1 MVFINKNLNKE
12 QGKNMKLEQLSVIFI
27 IIILPIAIV
36 LDTYVNN
43 LIDVS
48 NKQKNYNT
56 ILYNSTYDA
65 VRAYQMNTL
74 NNSFASVNTSRDRD
88 INATVNSFFN
98 SLASGFSSSG
108 YTKNDLKDYIP
119 AMLFTLYDGYYVYGP
134 YENNATIEDNKPKFY
149 YDNNNK
155 REIEYGVKPYN
166 YYSCE
171 YSKDSTY
178 DLVVNYTLDN
188 YISISGWY
196 GNDKTPILAAGYYI
210 NPSKIV
216 IDEDSK
222 NVTINNNGQ
231 TITLQPE
238 KLSEYI
244 STYDNYKS
252 GDGVRKNTESTEL
265 SEARKYRYINYNEE
279 KYYFDSY
286 NDETSKTKRESNT
299 SYDGIPIFKLDGNL
313 RTYINEDMLNILKKF
328 TGVTEET
335 PFSEDNFKD
344 VNYYYY
350 YKNAKEFSVKAEKA
364 LSSIQ
369 ITRDANGKYN
379 NVKTEYFNKNYKII
393 TKDGDEIKYDD
404 KGNSSHI
411 KSDYSDV
418 DGYVFNLSNGKNDP
432 EMEDSAF
439 NRHRM
444 DVIISSVESALDDS
458 ITNFNKYQSSSYSYR
473 MPTITETDWYK
484 VANNLS
490 IISFMQ
496 GIGVGNFKYYNNYAI
511 VTNTK
516 NKEFV
521 SKNSIYVQDK
531 TNLGEDSYLK
541 DTSNKKIFYHNPRC
555 NEYNEEKKDS
565 TDGVIGYRTIDYEI
579 QSISHTYKKD
589 NVETNQTANYYMQPG
604 TGAYECI
611 VSYTKDTISFDD
623 LMSLKTGTEDKENYK
638 NTYSLAV
645 DKAFI
650 QALAREKNAET
661 KVYEIYNL

>member
-1 MVFINKNLNKE
+1 
-12 QGKNMKLEQLSVIFI
+12 MKLQQLSVIFV

-88 INATVNSFFN
+88 ISATVNSFFN

-134 YENNATIEDNKPKFY
+134 YENNATISNNKPEFY
-149 YDNNNK
+149 GEGDNNTK
-155 REIEYGVKPYN
+155 RNIEYGLKPYN

-171 YSKDSTY
+171 YSDGSTY

-188 YISISGWY
+188 YISVSGWY
-196 GNDKTPILAAGYYI
+196 GAAKTPILAAGYYI
-210 NPSKIV
+210 NPGKI
-216 IDEDSK
+216 E
-222 NVTINNNGQ
+222 INDATKEVKIKSNNGQ
-231 TITLQPE
+231 SILLQPE
-238 KLSEYI
+238 ELSEYI
-244 STYDNYKS
+244 STYDNYYDS
-252 GDGVRKNTESTEL
+252 SDGKNRILESTEL

-286 NDETSKTKRESNT
+286 NDDASKTKRESNT
-299 SYDGIPIFKLDGNL
+299 SYDRIPIFKLDGNL
-313 RTYINEDMLNILKKF
+313 RTYINANMLNILQSF
-328 TGVTEET
+328 TGQSLL
-335 PFSEDNFKD
+335 SENSFKD

-350 YKNAKEFSVKAEKA
+350 YKNAKNFSTKANEA
-364 LSSIQ
+364 LKNIKLIKNES
-369 ITRDANGKYN
+369 NGTYSN
-379 NVKTEYFNKNYKII
+379 IKTQFFNKNYKII
-393 TKDGDEIKYDD
+393 TKDGDEIKSD

-418 DGYVFNLSNGKNDP
+418 NGEVFNLNPSNGKSNDP

-444 DVIISSVESALDDS
+444 DVIISSIESALSDS
-458 ITNFNKYQSSSYSYR
+458 ITNFNKFQSSSYSYR
-473 MPTITETDWYK
+473 MPTITESDWYK

-490 IISFMQ
+490 VVSFMQ
-496 GIGVGNFKYYNNYAI
+496 GIGVGNYKYYNNYAI

-521 SKNSIYVQDK
+521 SKDSIYVQDK
-531 TNLGEDSYLK
+531 TNFSDDQYLNN
-541 DTSNKKIFYHNPRC
+541 TLNKKIYYHNPKC
-555 NEYNEEKKDS
+555 NEYNGEKKDS
-565 TDGVIGYRTIDYEI
+565 MDGVIGYRVIDYEI
-579 QSISHTYKKD
+579 QSVTHNYKRD
-589 NVETNQTANYYMQPG
+589 SRDVSQTVNYYMQPG
-604 TGAYECI
+604 TGAYECV
-611 VSYTKDTISFDD
+611 VSFTRDTISFDN
-623 LMSLKTGTEDKENYK
+623 LMSLKTGTENKENYQ

-645 DKAFI
+645 DKAFV

-661 KVYEIYNL
+661 KVYEIYNLR

>member
-1 MVFINKNLNKE
+1 
-12 QGKNMKLEQLSVIFI
+12 MKLQQLSVIFI

-134 YENNATIEDNKPKFY
+134 YENNATISNNKPEFY
-149 YDNNNK
+149 GEGDNNTK
-155 REIEYGVKPYN
+155 RNIEYGVKPYN

-171 YSKDSTY
+171 YSDGSNY
-178 DLVVNYTLDN
+178 DLIVNYTLDN
-188 YISISGWY
+188 YISVSGWY

-210 NPSKIV
+210 NPSKIEINDATKEV
-216 IDEDSK
+216 KIK
-222 NVTINNNGQ
+222 NNNGQ
-231 TITLQPE
+231 TILLQPE
-238 KLSEYI
+238 ELSEYI
-244 STYDNYKS
+244 STYDKYRTGN
-252 GDGVRKNTESTEL
+252 GVRNSTEDTEL
-265 SEARKYRYINYNEE
+265 SEAKKYKYINYNEE
-279 KYYFDSY
+279 KYYFD
-286 NDETSKTKRESNT
+286 NNPDTNNT
-299 SYDGIPIFKLDGNL
+299 SYNNIPIFKLDGNL
-313 RTYINEDMLNILKKF
+313 RTYINEDMLNILKNF
-328 TGVTEET
+328 TGET
-335 PFSEDNFKD
+335 LSSEDSFKD

-350 YKNAKEFSVKAEKA
+350 YKNAKEFSEKAEKA
-364 LSSIQ
+364 LSLIK
-369 ITRDANGKYN
+369 ITKDASGKYN

-393 TKDGDEIKYDD
+393 TKDGDEIKYDNKND
-404 KGNSSHI
+404 EGNSSHI
-411 KSDYSDV
+411 KYDYSDV
-418 DGYVFNLSNGKNDP
+418 DGEVFNLHPSKGTNDP

-531 TNLGEDSYLK
+531 TNLGDDPYLK

-579 QSISHTYKKD
+579 QSIAHTYKKD

>member
-1 MVFINKNLNKE
+1 
-12 QGKNMKLEQLSVIFI
+12 MKLQQLSVIFI

-119 AMLFTLYDGYYVYGP
+119 AILFTLYDGYYVYGP
-134 YENNATIEDNKPKFY
+134 YENNATIENNKPKFY
-149 YDNNNK
+149 DDNNTK
-155 REIEYGVKPYN
+155 RNIEYGIKPYN

-171 YSKDSTY
+171 YSDGSNY
-178 DLVVNYTLDN
+178 DLIVNYTLDN

-196 GNDKTPILAAGYYI
+196 GNNKTPILAAGYYI
-210 NPSKIV
+210 NPGKIEINDTTKEV
-216 IDEDSK
+216 KIK
-222 NVTINNNGQ
+222 NNNEQ
-231 TITLQPE
+231 TISLLPE
-238 KLSEYI
+238 ELSEYI
-244 STYDNYKS
+244 STYDNYWIKN
-252 GDGVRKNTESTEL
+252 GVRNSTEHTEL
-265 SEARKYRYINYNEE
+265 TEAKKYRYINYNEE

-286 NDETSKTKRESNT
+286 NDDVSRARRESNI
-299 SYDGIPIFKLDGNL
+299 SYNNIPIFKLDGNL
-313 RTYINEDMLNILKKF
+313 RTYINADMLNILKNF
-328 TGVTEET
+328 TGET
-335 PFSEDNFKD
+335 LSSEDSFKD

-350 YKNAKEFSVKAEKA
+350 YKNAEEFSEKAEKA
-364 LSSIQ
+364 LSLIK
-369 ITRDANGKYN
+369 ITKDEYGKYN

-393 TKDGDEIKYDD
+393 TKDGDEIKYDNKSD
-404 KGNSSHI
+404 EGNSSHI

-432 EMEDSAF
+432 EMEESAF

-531 TNLGEDSYLK
+531 TNLGDDPYLK

-555 NEYNEEKKDS
+555 NEYNEEKKDI

-579 QSISHTYKKD
+579 QPISHTYKKD
-589 NVETNQTANYYMQPG
+589 NVETDQTVNYYMQPG

>member
-119 AMLFTLYDGYYVYGP
+119 AILFTLYDGYYVYGP

-149 YDNNNK
+149 DDDNTK
-155 REIEYGVKPYN
+155 RNIEYGVKPYN

-210 NPSKIV
+210 NPNKIV

-350 YKNAKEFSVKAEKA
+350 YKKAQEFSVEAEKA
-364 LSSIQ
+364 LSLIQ
-369 ITRDANGKYN
+369 ITRNANGKYN

-404 KGNSSHI
+404 KSDKGNSSHI
-411 KSDYSDV
+411 KYDYSDV
-418 DGYVFNLSNGKNDP
+418 DGYVFNLNKEKNDP

-444 DVIISSVESALDDS
+444 DVIISSVESALDDF

-531 TNLGEDSYLK
+531 TDLGDDPNLNA
-541 DTSNKKIFYHNPRC
+541 TSNYHNPRC

-565 TDGVIGYRTIDYEI
+565 EDGVIGYRTIDYEI
-579 QSISHTYKKD
+579 QSISHTYKEN

-623 LMSLKTGTEDKENYK
+623 LMSLKKGTEDKGNYK

>member
-1 MVFINKNLNKE
+1 
-12 QGKNMKLEQLSVIFI
+12 MKLQQLSVIFI

-74 NNSFASVNTSRDRD
+74 NNSFASVNTSRNRD

-108 YTKNDLKDYIP
+108 YTKNELKDYIP
-119 AMLFTLYDGYYVYGP
+119 AILFTLYDGYYVYGP

-149 YDNNNK
+149 DDNNTK
-155 REIEYGVKPYN
+155 RNIEYGVKPYN

-171 YSKDSTY
+171 YSDGSNY
-178 DLVVNYTLDN
+178 DLIVNYTLDN

-196 GNDKTPILAAGYYI
+196 GNNKTPILAAGYYI
-210 NPSKIV
+210 NPSKIEINEATKEV
-216 IDEDSK
+216 KIK
-222 NVTINNNGQ
+222 NNNGQ
-231 TITLQPE
+231 TISLLPE
-238 KLSEYI
+238 ELSEYI
-244 STYDNYKS
+244 STYDKYRTKS
-252 GDGVRKNTESTEL
+252 GVINTTEDTDL
-265 SEARKYRYINYNEE
+265 TEAKKYRYINYNEE

-286 NDETSKTKRESNT
+286 NDDVSRARRESNI
-299 SYDGIPIFKLDGNL
+299 SYNNIPIFKLDGNL
-313 RTYINEDMLNILKKF
+313 RTYINEDMLNILKNF
-328 TGVTEET
+328 TGET
-335 PFSEDNFKD
+335 LSSEDSFKD

-350 YKNAKEFSVKAEKA
+350 YKNAKEFSEKAEKA
-364 LSSIQ
+364 LSLIK
-369 ITRDANGKYN
+369 ITRDASGRYN
-379 NVKTEYFNKNYKII
+379 NVKTEYFNKSYKII
-393 TKDGDEIKYDD
+393 TKDGDEIKYDNKND
-404 KGNSSHI
+404 EENSSHI

-432 EMEDSAF
+432 EMEESAF

-531 TNLGEDSYLK
+531 TNLGDDLYLK

-579 QSISHTYKKD
+579 QSILHTYKKD

-623 LMSLKTGTEDKENYK
+623 LMSLKTGTDDKENYK

>member
-1 MVFINKNLNKE
+1 
-12 QGKNMKLEQLSVIFI
+12 MKLQQLSVIFI

-134 YENNATIEDNKPKFY
+134 YENNATISNNKPEFY
-149 YDNNNK
+149 GEGDNNTK
-155 REIEYGVKPYN
+155 RNIEYGLKPYN

-171 YSKDSTY
+171 YSDDSNY
-178 DLVVNYTLDN
+178 DLIVNYTLDN

-196 GNDKTPILAAGYYI
+196 GNNKTPILAAGYYI
-210 NPSKIV
+210 NPSKIEINDATKEV
-216 IDEDSK
+216 KIK
-222 NVTINNNGQ
+222 NNNGQ
-231 TITLQPE
+231 TISLLPE
-238 KLSEYI
+238 ELSEYI
-244 STYDNYKS
+244 STYDKYRTKS
-252 GDGVRKNTESTEL
+252 GVINTTEDTEL
-265 SEARKYRYINYNEE
+265 TEAKKYRYINYNEE

-286 NDETSKTKRESNT
+286 NDDVSRARRESNI
-299 SYDGIPIFKLDGNL
+299 SYNNIPIFKLDGNL
-313 RTYINEDMLNILKKF
+313 RTYINEDMLNILKNF
-328 TGVTEET
+328 TGET
-335 PFSEDNFKD
+335 LSSEDSFKD

-350 YKNAKEFSVKAEKA
+350 YKNAKEFSEKAEKA
-364 LSSIQ
+364 LSLIK
-369 ITRDANGKYN
+369 ITQDASGKYN
-379 NVKTEYFNKNYKII
+379 NVKTEYFNKSYKII
-393 TKDGDEIKYDD
+393 TKDGDEIKYYNKSDE
-404 KGNSSHI
+404 GNSSHI
-411 KSDYSDV
+411 KYDYSDV
-418 DGYVFNLSNGKNDP
+418 NGYVFNLSNGKNDP
-432 EMEDSAF
+432 EMEESAF

>member
-1 MVFINKNLNKE
+1 
-12 QGKNMKLEQLSVIFI
+12 MKLQQLSVIFI

-74 NNSFASVNTSRDRD
+74 NNSFASVNTSRNRD

-108 YTKNDLKDYIP
+108 YTKNELKDYIP
-119 AMLFTLYDGYYVYGP
+119 AILFTLYDGYYVYGP

-149 YDNNNK
+149 DDNNTK
-155 REIEYGVKPYN
+155 RNIEYGVKPYN

-171 YSKDSTY
+171 YSDGSNY
-178 DLVVNYTLDN
+178 DLIVNYTLDN

-196 GNDKTPILAAGYYI
+196 GNNKTPILAAGYYI
-210 NPSKIV
+210 NPSKIEINDATKEV
-216 IDEDSK
+216 KIK
-222 NVTINNNGQ
+222 NNNGQ
-231 TITLQPE
+231 TISLLPE
-238 KLSEYI
+238 ELSEYI
-244 STYDNYKS
+244 STYDKYRTKS
-252 GDGVRKNTESTEL
+252 GVINTTEDTDL
-265 SEARKYRYINYNEE
+265 TEAKKYRYINYNEE

-286 NDETSKTKRESNT
+286 NDDVSRARRESNI
-299 SYDGIPIFKLDGNL
+299 SYNNIPIFKLDGNL
-313 RTYINEDMLNILKKF
+313 RTYINEDMLNILKNF
-328 TGVTEET
+328 TGET
-335 PFSEDNFKD
+335 LSSEDSFKD

-350 YKNAKEFSVKAEKA
+350 YKNAKEFSEKAEKA
-364 LSSIQ
+364 LSLIK
-369 ITRDANGKYN
+369 ITRDASGRYN
-379 NVKTEYFNKNYKII
+379 NVKTEYFNKSYKII
-393 TKDGDEIKYDD
+393 TKDGDEIKYDNKND
-404 KGNSSHI
+404 EENSSHI

-432 EMEDSAF
+432 EMEESAF

-531 TNLGEDSYLK
+531 TNLGDDLYLK

-579 QSISHTYKKD
+579 QSILHTYKKD

-623 LMSLKTGTEDKENYK
+623 LMSLKTGTEDKENYN

>member
-1 MVFINKNLNKE
+1 
-12 QGKNMKLEQLSVIFI
+12 MKLQQLSVIFI

-119 AMLFTLYDGYYVYGP
+119 AILFTLYDGYYVYGP
-134 YENNATIEDNKPKFY
+134 YENNATIEGNKLKFY
-149 YDNNNK
+149 DDNNTK
-155 REIEYGVKPYN
+155 RNIEYGVKPYN

-171 YSKDSTY
+171 YSDGSNY
-178 DLVVNYTLDN
+178 DLIVNYTLDN

-196 GNDKTPILAAGYYI
+196 GNNKTPILAAGYYI
-210 NPSKIV
+210 NPSKIEINDATKEV
-216 IDEDSK
+216 KIK
-222 NVTINNNGQ
+222 NNNEQ
-231 TITLQPE
+231 TVSLLPE
-238 KLSEYI
+238 ELSEYI
-244 STYDNYKS
+244 STYDNYWIKN
-252 GDGVRKNTESTEL
+252 GVRNSTEHTEL
-265 SEARKYRYINYNEE
+265 TEAKKYRYINYNEE

-286 NDETSKTKRESNT
+286 NDDVSRARRESNI
-299 SYDGIPIFKLDGNL
+299 SYNNIPIFKLDGNL
-313 RTYINEDMLNILKKF
+313 RTYINADMLNILKNF
-328 TGVTEET
+328 TGET
-335 PFSEDNFKD
+335 LSSEDSFKD

-350 YKNAKEFSVKAEKA
+350 YKNAEEFSEKAEKA
-364 LSSIQ
+364 LSLIK
-369 ITRDANGKYN
+369 ITKDEYGKYN

-393 TKDGDEIKYDD
+393 TKDGDEIKYDNKSD
-404 KGNSSHI
+404 EGNSSHI

-432 EMEDSAF
+432 EMEESAF

>member
-1 MVFINKNLNKE
+1 
-12 QGKNMKLEQLSVIFI
+12 MKLQQLSVIFI

-119 AMLFTLYDGYYVYGP
+119 AILFTLYDGYYVYGP

-149 YDNNNK
+149 DDNNTK
-155 REIEYGVKPYN
+155 RNIEYGVKPYN

-171 YSKDSTY
+171 YSDGSNY
-178 DLVVNYTLDN
+178 DLIVNYTLDN

-196 GNDKTPILAAGYYI
+196 GNNKTPILAAGYYI
-210 NPSKIV
+210 NPGKIEINDATKEV
-216 IDEDSK
+216 KIK
-222 NVTINNNGQ
+222 NNNGQ
-231 TITLQPE
+231 TISLLPE
-238 KLSEYI
+238 ELSEYI
-244 STYDNYKS
+244 STYDNYWIKN
-252 GDGVRKNTESTEL
+252 GVRNSTEHTEL
-265 SEARKYRYINYNEE
+265 GEAKKYRYINYNEE

-286 NDETSKTKRESNT
+286 IDDVSRARRESNI
-299 SYDGIPIFKLDGNL
+299 SYNNIPIFKLDGNL
-313 RTYINEDMLNILKKF
+313 RTYINEDMLNILKNF
-328 TGVTEET
+328 TGET
-335 PFSEDNFKD
+335 LSSEDSFKD

-350 YKNAKEFSVKAEKA
+350 YKNAKEFSEKAEKA
-364 LSSIQ
+364 LSLIK
-369 ITRDANGKYN
+369 ITRDTSGRYN
-379 NVKTEYFNKNYKII
+379 NVKTEYFNKSYKII
-393 TKDGDEIKYDD
+393 TKDGDEIKYYNKSDE
-404 KGNSSHI
+404 GNSSHI

-418 DGYVFNLSNGKNDP
+418 NGYVFNLSNGKNDP
-432 EMEDSAF
+432 EMEESAF

>member
-1 MVFINKNLNKE
+1 
-12 QGKNMKLEQLSVIFI
+12 MKLQQLSVIFI

-74 NNSFASVNTSRDRD
+74 NNSFASVNTSRNRD

-108 YTKNDLKDYIP
+108 YTKNELKDYIP
-119 AMLFTLYDGYYVYGP
+119 AILFTLYDGYYVYGP

-149 YDNNNK
+149 DDNNTK
-155 REIEYGVKPYN
+155 RNIEYGVKPYN

-171 YSKDSTY
+171 YSDGGNY
-178 DLVVNYTLDN
+178 DLIVNYTLDN

-196 GNDKTPILAAGYYI
+196 GNNKTPILAAGYYI
-210 NPSKIV
+210 NPSKIEINDATKEV
-216 IDEDSK
+216 KIK
-222 NVTINNNGQ
+222 NNNGQ
-231 TITLQPE
+231 TISLLPE
-238 KLSEYI
+238 ELSEYI
-244 STYDNYKS
+244 STYDKYRTKS
-252 GDGVRKNTESTEL
+252 GVINTTEDTDL
-265 SEARKYRYINYNEE
+265 TEAKKYRYINYNEE

-286 NDETSKTKRESNT
+286 NDDVSRARRESNI
-299 SYDGIPIFKLDGNL
+299 SYNNIPIFKLDGNL
-313 RTYINEDMLNILKKF
+313 RTYINEDMLNILKNF
-328 TGVTEET
+328 TGET
-335 PFSEDNFKD
+335 LSSEDSFKD

-350 YKNAKEFSVKAEKA
+350 YKNAKEFSEKAEKA
-364 LSSIQ
+364 LRLIK
-369 ITRDANGKYN
+369 ITRDASGRYN
-379 NVKTEYFNKNYKII
+379 NVKTEYFNKSYKII
-393 TKDGDEIKYDD
+393 TKDGDEIKYDNKND
-404 KGNSSHI
+404 EENSSHI

-432 EMEDSAF
+432 EMEESAF

-531 TNLGEDSYLK
+531 TNLGDDLYLK

-579 QSISHTYKKD
+579 QSILHTYKKD

>member
-12 QGKNMKLEQLSVIFI
+12 QGKKMKLQQLSVIFI

-119 AMLFTLYDGYYVYGP
+119 AILFTLYDGYYVYGP

-149 YDNNNK
+149 DDDNTK
-155 REIEYGVKPYN
+155 RNIEYGVKPYN

-244 STYDNYKS
+244 STYDKHM
-252 GDGVRKNTESTEL
+252 V
-265 SEARKYRYINYNEE
+265 
-279 KYYFDSY
+279 
-286 NDETSKTKRESNT
+286 
-299 SYDGIPIFKLDGNL
+299 
-313 RTYINEDMLNILKKF
+313 
-328 TGVTEET
+328 
-335 PFSEDNFKD
+335 
-344 VNYYYY
+344 
-350 YKNAKEFSVKAEKA
+350 
-364 LSSIQ
+364 
-369 ITRDANGKYN
+369 
-379 NVKTEYFNKNYKII
+379 
-393 TKDGDEIKYDD
+393 
-404 KGNSSHI
+404 
-411 KSDYSDV
+411 
-418 DGYVFNLSNGKNDP
+418 
-432 EMEDSAF
+432 
-439 NRHRM
+439 
-444 DVIISSVESALDDS
+444 
-458 ITNFNKYQSSSYSYR
+458 
-473 MPTITETDWYK
+473 
-484 VANNLS
+484 
-490 IISFMQ
+490 
-496 GIGVGNFKYYNNYAI
+496 
-511 VTNTK
+511 
-516 NKEFV
+516 
-521 SKNSIYVQDK
+521 
-531 TNLGEDSYLK
+531 
-541 DTSNKKIFYHNPRC
+541 
-555 NEYNEEKKDS
+555 
-565 TDGVIGYRTIDYEI
+565 
-579 QSISHTYKKD
+579 
-589 NVETNQTANYYMQPG
+589 
-604 TGAYECI
+604 
-611 VSYTKDTISFDD
+611 
-623 LMSLKTGTEDKENYK
+623 KTGTK
-638 NTYSLAV
+638 NCNVNELAINTIK
-645 DKAFI
+645 DSP
-650 QALAREKNAET
+650 LGG
-661 KVYEIYNL
+661 

>member
-1 MVFINKNLNKE
+1 
-12 QGKNMKLEQLSVIFI
+12 MKLQQLSVIFI

-134 YENNATIEDNKPKFY
+134 YENNATISNNKPEFY
-149 YDNNNK
+149 GEGDNNTK
-155 REIEYGVKPYN
+155 RNIEYGLKPYN

-171 YSKDSTY
+171 YSDDSNY
-178 DLVVNYTLDN
+178 DLIVNYTLDN

-196 GNDKTPILAAGYYI
+196 GNNKTPILAAGYYI
-210 NPSKIV
+210 NPGKIEINDTTKEV
-216 IDEDSK
+216 KIK
-222 NVTINNNGQ
+222 NNNEQ
-231 TITLQPE
+231 TVSLLPE
-238 KLSEYI
+238 ELSEYI
-244 STYDNYKS
+244 STYDNYWIKN
-252 GDGVRKNTESTEL
+252 GVRNNTEHTEL
-265 SEARKYRYINYNEE
+265 TEAKKYRYINYNEE

-286 NDETSKTKRESNT
+286 IDDASRAWRENNT
-299 SYDGIPIFKLDGNL
+299 SYNNIPIFKLDGNL
-313 RTYINEDMLNILKKF
+313 RTYINADMLNILKNF
-328 TGVTEET
+328 TGET
-335 PFSEDNFKD
+335 LSSEDSFKD

-350 YKNAKEFSVKAEKA
+350 YKNAKEFSEKAEKA
-364 LSSIQ
+364 LSLIK
-369 ITRDANGKYN
+369 ITQDASGKYN
-379 NVKTEYFNKNYKII
+379 NVKTEYFNKSYKII
-393 TKDGDEIKYDD
+393 TKDGDEIKYYNKSDE
-404 KGNSSHI
+404 GNSSHI
-411 KSDYSDV
+411 KYDYSDV
-418 DGYVFNLSNGKNDP
+418 NGYVFNLSNGKNDP
-432 EMEDSAF
+432 EMEESAF

-531 TNLGEDSYLK
+531 TNLGEDSYLE

>member
-1 MVFINKNLNKE
+1 
-12 QGKNMKLEQLSVIFI
+12 MKLQQLSVIFI

-149 YDNNNK
+149 DDNNTK
-155 REIEYGVKPYN
+155 RNIEYGVKPYN

-171 YSKDSTY
+171 YSDGSNY
-178 DLVVNYTLDN
+178 DLIVNYTLDN

-210 NPSKIV
+210 NPSKIEINDATKEV
-216 IDEDSK
+216 KIK
-222 NVTINNNGQ
+222 NNNGQ
-231 TITLQPE
+231 TISLLPE
-238 KLSEYI
+238 ELSEYI
-244 STYDNYKS
+244 STYDKYRTKS
-252 GDGVRKNTESTEL
+252 GVINTTEDTEL
-265 SEARKYRYINYNEE
+265 TEAKKYRYINYNEE

-286 NDETSKTKRESNT
+286 NDDVSRARRESNI
-299 SYDGIPIFKLDGNL
+299 SYNNIPIFKLDGNL
-313 RTYINEDMLNILKKF
+313 KTYINADMLNILKNF
-328 TGVTEET
+328 TGET
-335 PFSEDNFKD
+335 LSSEDSFKD

-350 YKNAKEFSVKAEKA
+350 YKNAKDFSEKAEKA
-364 LSSIQ
+364 LSLIK
-369 ITRDANGKYN
+369 ITRDASGRYN
-379 NVKTEYFNKNYKII
+379 YVKTEYFNKSYKII
-393 TKDGDEIKYDD
+393 TKDGDEIKYDNKND
-404 KGNSSHI
+404 EENSSHI

-432 EMEDSAF
+432 EMEESAF

-521 SKNSIYVQDK
+521 SKNSIYVQDE

-579 QSISHTYKKD
+579 QSILHTYKKD

>member
-1 MVFINKNLNKE
+1 
-12 QGKNMKLEQLSVIFI
+12 MKLQQLSVIFI

-149 YDNNNK
+149 DDNNTK
-155 REIEYGVKPYN
+155 RNIEYGVKPYN

-171 YSKDSTY
+171 YSDGSNY
-178 DLVVNYTLDN
+178 DLIVNYTLDN

-210 NPSKIV
+210 NPSKIEINDTTKEV
-216 IDEDSK
+216 KIE
-222 NVTINNNGQ
+222 NNNGQ
-231 TITLQPE
+231 IVSLLPE
-238 KLSEYI
+238 ELSEYI
-244 STYDNYKS
+244 STHDKYRTKS
-252 GDGVRKNTESTEL
+252 GVINTTEDTDL
-265 SEARKYRYINYNEE
+265 TEAKKYRYINYNEE

-286 NDETSKTKRESNT
+286 NDDASKAWRENNT
-299 SYDGIPIFKLDGNL
+299 SYNNIPIFKLDGNL
-313 RTYINEDMLNILKKF
+313 RTYINADMLNILKNF
-328 TGVTEET
+328 TGET
-335 PFSEDNFKD
+335 LSSEDSFKD

-350 YKNAKEFSVKAEKA
+350 YKNAKEFSEKAEKA
-364 LSSIQ
+364 LSLIK
-369 ITRDANGKYN
+369 ITRAANGKYN
-379 NVKTEYFNKNYKII
+379 NVKTEYFNKSYKII
-393 TKDGDEIKYDD
+393 TKDGDEIKYDNKSD
-404 KGNSSHI
+404 EGNSSHI

-418 DGYVFNLSNGKNDP
+418 DGYVFNLNNGKNDP
-432 EMEDSAF
+432 EMEESAF

-589 NVETNQTANYYMQPG
+589 NVETNQTANFYMQPG

>member
-1 MVFINKNLNKE
+1 
-12 QGKNMKLEQLSVIFI
+12 MKLQQLSVIFI

-119 AMLFTLYDGYYVYGP
+119 AILFTLYDGYYVYGP
-134 YENNATIEDNKPKFY
+134 YENNATIEGNKLKFY
-149 YDNNNK
+149 DDNNTK
-155 REIEYGVKPYN
+155 RNIEYGVKPYN

-171 YSKDSTY
+171 YSDGSNY
-178 DLVVNYTLDN
+178 DLIVNYTLDN

-196 GNDKTPILAAGYYI
+196 GNNKTPILAAGYYI
-210 NPSKIV
+210 NPSKIEINDATKEV
-216 IDEDSK
+216 KIK
-222 NVTINNNGQ
+222 NNNEQ
-231 TITLQPE
+231 TVSLLPE
-238 KLSEYI
+238 ELSEYI
-244 STYDNYKS
+244 STYDNYWIKN
-252 GDGVRKNTESTEL
+252 GVRNSTEHTEL
-265 SEARKYRYINYNEE
+265 GEAKKYRYINYNEE

-286 NDETSKTKRESNT
+286 NDDVSRARRESNI
-299 SYDGIPIFKLDGNL
+299 SYNNIPIFKLDGNL
-313 RTYINEDMLNILKKF
+313 RTYINADMLNILKNF
-328 TGVTEET
+328 TGET
-335 PFSEDNFKD
+335 LSSEDSFKD

-350 YKNAKEFSVKAEKA
+350 YKNAEEFSEKAEKA
-364 LSSIQ
+364 LSLIK
-369 ITRDANGKYN
+369 ITKDEYGKYN

-393 TKDGDEIKYDD
+393 TKDGDEIKYDNKND
-404 KGNSSHI
+404 EGNSSHI

-418 DGYVFNLSNGKNDP
+418 DGEVFNLHPSKETNDP

>member
-1 MVFINKNLNKE
+1 
-12 QGKNMKLEQLSVIFI
+12 MKLQQLSVIFI

-74 NNSFASVNTSRDRD
+74 NNSFASVNTSRNRD

-108 YTKNDLKDYIP
+108 YTKNELKDYIP
-119 AMLFTLYDGYYVYGP
+119 AILFTLYDGYYVYGP

-149 YDNNNK
+149 DDNNTK
-155 REIEYGVKPYN
+155 RNIEYGVKPYN

-171 YSKDSTY
+171 YSDGSNY
-178 DLVVNYTLDN
+178 DLIVNYTLDN

-196 GNDKTPILAAGYYI
+196 GNNKTPILAAGYYI
-210 NPSKIV
+210 NPSKIEINDATKEV
-216 IDEDSK
+216 KIK
-222 NVTINNNGQ
+222 NNNGQ
-231 TITLQPE
+231 TISLLPE
-238 KLSEYI
+238 ELSEYI
-244 STYDNYKS
+244 STYDKYRTKS
-252 GDGVRKNTESTEL
+252 GVINTTEDTDL
-265 SEARKYRYINYNEE
+265 TEAKKYRYINYNEE

-286 NDETSKTKRESNT
+286 NDDVSRARRESNI
-299 SYDGIPIFKLDGNL
+299 SYNNIPIFKLDGNL
-313 RTYINEDMLNILKKF
+313 RTYINEDMLNILKNF
-328 TGVTEET
+328 TGET
-335 PFSEDNFKD
+335 LSSEDSFKD

-350 YKNAKEFSVKAEKA
+350 YKNAKEFSEKAEKA
-364 LSSIQ
+364 LRLIK
-369 ITRDANGKYN
+369 ITRDASGRYN
-379 NVKTEYFNKNYKII
+379 NVKTEYFNKSYKII
-393 TKDGDEIKYDD
+393 TKDGDEIKYDNKND
-404 KGNSSHI
+404 EENSSHI

-432 EMEDSAF
+432 EMEESAF

-531 TNLGEDSYLK
+531 TNLGDDLYLK

-579 QSISHTYKKD
+579 QSILHTYKKD

>member
-1 MVFINKNLNKE
+1 
-12 QGKNMKLEQLSVIFI
+12 MKLQQLSVIFI

-119 AMLFTLYDGYYVYGP
+119 AILFTLYDGYYVYGP
-134 YENNATIEDNKPKFY
+134 YENNATIENNKPKFY
-149 YDNNNK
+149 DDNNTK
-155 REIEYGVKPYN
+155 RNIEYGVKPYN

-171 YSKDSTY
+171 YSDGSNY
-178 DLVVNYTLDN
+178 DLIVNYTLDN

-210 NPSKIV
+210 NPSKIEINDATKEV
-216 IDEDSK
+216 KIK
-222 NVTINNNGQ
+222 NNNGQ
-231 TITLQPE
+231 TISLLPE
-238 KLSEYI
+238 ELSEYI
-244 STYDNYKS
+244 STYDNYWIKN
-252 GDGVRKNTESTEL
+252 GVRNSTEHTEL
-265 SEARKYRYINYNEE
+265 TEAKKYRYINYNEE

-286 NDETSKTKRESNT
+286 NDDVSRARRESNI
-299 SYDGIPIFKLDGNL
+299 SYNNIPIFKLDGNL
-313 RTYINEDMLNILKKF
+313 RTYINADMLNILKNF
-328 TGVTEET
+328 TGET
-335 PFSEDNFKD
+335 LSSEDSFKD

-350 YKNAKEFSVKAEKA
+350 YKNAEEFSEKAEKA
-364 LSSIQ
+364 LSLIK
-369 ITRDANGKYN
+369 ITKDEYGKYN
-379 NVKTEYFNKNYKII
+379 NVKTEYFNKSYKII
-393 TKDGDEIKYDD
+393 TKDGDEIKYDNKSD
-404 KGNSSHI
+404 EGNSSHI

-432 EMEDSAF
+432 EMEESAF

>member
-1 MVFINKNLNKE
+1 
-12 QGKNMKLEQLSVIFI
+12 MKLQQLSVIFI

-149 YDNNNK
+149 DDDNTK
-155 REIEYGVKPYN
+155 RNIEYGVKPYN

-171 YSKDSTY
+171 YSDGSNY
-178 DLVVNYTLDN
+178 DLIVNYTLDN

-244 STYDNYKS
+244 STYDSYKVQTDK
-252 GDGVRKNTESTEL
+252 GEKTQNTEL

-279 KYYFDSY
+279 KYYFDD
-286 NDETSKTKRESNT
+286 NPNTNNT
-299 SYDGIPIFKLDGNL
+299 SYNNIPIFKLDGNL

-350 YKNAKEFSVKAEKA
+350 YKKAQEFSVEAEKA
-364 LSSIQ
+364 LSLIQ
-369 ITRDANGKYN
+369 ITRNANGKYN

-404 KGNSSHI
+404 KSDKGNSSHI
-411 KSDYSDV
+411 KYDYSDV
-418 DGYVFNLSNGKNDP
+418 DGYVFNLNKEKNDP

-531 TNLGEDSYLK
+531 TDLGDDPNLNA
-541 DTSNKKIFYHNPRC
+541 TSNKKIFYHNPRC
-555 NEYNEEKKDS
+555 NQYNEEKKDS
-565 TDGVIGYRTIDYEI
+565 EDGVIGYRTIDYEI
-579 QSISHTYKKD
+579 QSISHTYKEN

-623 LMSLKTGTEDKENYK
+623 LMSLKKGTEDKGNYK

>member
-1 MVFINKNLNKE
+1 
-12 QGKNMKLEQLSVIFI
+12 MKLQQLSVIFI
-27 IIILPIAIV
+27 IIILPIAIL

-108 YTKNDLKDYIP
+108 YTKNELKDYIP
-119 AMLFTLYDGYYVYGP
+119 AILFTLYDGYYVYGP

-149 YDNNNK
+149 DDNNTK
-155 REIEYGVKPYN
+155 RNIEYGVKPYN

-171 YSKDSTY
+171 YSDGSNY
-178 DLVVNYTLDN
+178 DLIVNYTLDN

-196 GNDKTPILAAGYYI
+196 GNNKTPILAAGYYI
-210 NPSKIV
+210 NPSKIEINDATKEV
-216 IDEDSK
+216 KIK
-222 NVTINNNGQ
+222 NNNEQ
-231 TITLQPE
+231 TVSLLPE
-238 KLSEYI
+238 ELSEYI
-244 STYDNYKS
+244 STYDNYWIKN
-252 GDGVRKNTESTEL
+252 GVRNSTEHTEL
-265 SEARKYRYINYNEE
+265 GEAKKYRYINYNEE

-286 NDETSKTKRESNT
+286 IDDASRAWRENNI
-299 SYDGIPIFKLDGNL
+299 SYNNIPIFKLDGNL
-313 RTYINEDMLNILKKF
+313 RTYINADMLNILRNF
-328 TGVTEET
+328 TGET
-335 PFSEDNFKD
+335 LSSEDSFKD

-350 YKNAKEFSVKAEKA
+350 YKNAKEFSEKAEKA
-364 LSSIQ
+364 LSLIK
-369 ITRDANGKYN
+369 ITQDASGKYN
-379 NVKTEYFNKNYKII
+379 NVKTEYFNKSYKII
-393 TKDGDEIKYDD
+393 TKDGDEIKYDNKND
-404 KGNSSHI
+404 EGNSSHI
-411 KSDYSDV
+411 KYDYSDV
-418 DGYVFNLSNGKNDP
+418 DGYVFDLNKEKNDP
-432 EMEDSAF
+432 EMEESAF

>member
-1 MVFINKNLNKE
+1 
-12 QGKNMKLEQLSVIFI
+12 MKLQQLSVIFI

-74 NNSFASVNTSRDRD
+74 NNSFASVNTSRNRD

-108 YTKNDLKDYIP
+108 YTKNELKDYIP
-119 AMLFTLYDGYYVYGP
+119 AILFTLYDGYYVYGP

-149 YDNNNK
+149 DDNNTK
-155 REIEYGVKPYN
+155 RNIEYGVKPYN

-171 YSKDSTY
+171 YSDGSNY
-178 DLVVNYTLDN
+178 DLIVNYTLDN

-196 GNDKTPILAAGYYI
+196 GNNKTPILAAGYYI
-210 NPSKIV
+210 NPSKIEINDATKEV
-216 IDEDSK
+216 KIK
-222 NVTINNNGQ
+222 NNNGQ
-231 TITLQPE
+231 TISLLPE
-238 KLSEYI
+238 ELREYI
-244 STYDNYKS
+244 STYDKYRTKS
-252 GDGVRKNTESTEL
+252 GVINTTEDTDL
-265 SEARKYRYINYNEE
+265 TEAKKYRYINYNEE

-286 NDETSKTKRESNT
+286 NDDVSRARRESNI
-299 SYDGIPIFKLDGNL
+299 SYNNIPIFKLDGNL
-313 RTYINEDMLNILKKF
+313 RTYINEDMLNILKNF
-328 TGVTEET
+328 TGET
-335 PFSEDNFKD
+335 LSSEDSFKD

-350 YKNAKEFSVKAEKA
+350 YKNAKEFSEKAEKA
-364 LSSIQ
+364 LRLIK
-369 ITRDANGKYN
+369 ITRDASGRYN
-379 NVKTEYFNKNYKII
+379 NVKTEYFNKSYKII
-393 TKDGDEIKYDD
+393 TKDGDEIKYDNKND
-404 KGNSSHI
+404 EENSSHI

-432 EMEDSAF
+432 EMEESAF

-531 TNLGEDSYLK
+531 TNLGDDLYLK

-579 QSISHTYKKD
+579 QSILHTYKKD

>member
-1 MVFINKNLNKE
+1 
-12 QGKNMKLEQLSVIFI
+12 MKLQQLSVIFI

-119 AMLFTLYDGYYVYGP
+119 AILFTLYDGYYVYGP
-134 YENNATIEDNKPKFY
+134 YENNATIEGNKLKFY
-149 YDNNNK
+149 DDNNTK
-155 REIEYGVKPYN
+155 RNIEYGVKPYN

-171 YSKDSTY
+171 YSDGSNY
-178 DLVVNYTLDN
+178 DLIVNYTLDN

-196 GNDKTPILAAGYYI
+196 GNNKTPILAAGYYI
-210 NPSKIV
+210 NPSKIEINDATKEV
-216 IDEDSK
+216 KIK
-222 NVTINNNGQ
+222 NNNEQ
-231 TITLQPE
+231 TVSLLPE
-238 KLSEYI
+238 ELSEYI
-244 STYDNYKS
+244 STYDNYWIKN
-252 GDGVRKNTESTEL
+252 GVRNSTEHTEL
-265 SEARKYRYINYNEE
+265 GEAKKYRYINYNEE

-286 NDETSKTKRESNT
+286 IDDASRAWRENNT
-299 SYDGIPIFKLDGNL
+299 SYNNIPIFKLDGNL
-313 RTYINEDMLNILKKF
+313 RTYINADMLNILRNF
-328 TGVTEET
+328 TGET
-335 PFSEDNFKD
+335 LSSEDSFKD

-350 YKNAKEFSVKAEKA
+350 YKNAKEFSEKAEKA
-364 LSSIQ
+364 LSLIK
-369 ITRDANGKYN
+369 ITQDASGKYN
-379 NVKTEYFNKNYKII
+379 NVKTEYFNKSYKII
-393 TKDGDEIKYDD
+393 TKDGDEIKYYNKSDE
-404 KGNSSHI
+404 GNSSHI
-411 KSDYSDV
+411 KYDYSDV
-418 DGYVFNLSNGKNDP
+418 NGYVFNLSNGKNDP
-432 EMEDSAF
+432 EMEESAF

-531 TNLGEDSYLK
+531 MNLGEDSYLE

>member
-1 MVFINKNLNKE
+1 
-12 QGKNMKLEQLSVIFI
+12 MKLQQLSVIFI

-74 NNSFASVNTSRDRD
+74 NNSFASVNTSRNRD

-108 YTKNDLKDYIP
+108 YTKNELKDYIP
-119 AMLFTLYDGYYVYGP
+119 AILFTLYDGYYVYGP

-149 YDNNNK
+149 DDNNTK
-155 REIEYGVKPYN
+155 RNIEYGVKPYN

-171 YSKDSTY
+171 YSDGSNY
-178 DLVVNYTLDN
+178 DLIVNYTLDN

-196 GNDKTPILAAGYYI
+196 GNNKTPILAAGYYI
-210 NPSKIV
+210 NPSKIEINDATKEV
-216 IDEDSK
+216 KIK
-222 NVTINNNGQ
+222 NNNGQ
-231 TITLQPE
+231 TISLLPE
-238 KLSEYI
+238 ELSEYI
-244 STYDNYKS
+244 STYDKYRTKS
-252 GDGVRKNTESTEL
+252 GVINTTEDTDL
-265 SEARKYRYINYNEE
+265 TEAKKYRYINYNEE

-286 NDETSKTKRESNT
+286 NDDVSRARRESNI
-299 SYDGIPIFKLDGNL
+299 SYNNIPIFKLDGNL
-313 RTYINEDMLNILKKF
+313 RTYINEDMLNILKNF
-328 TGVTEET
+328 TGET
-335 PFSEDNFKD
+335 LSSEDSFKD

-350 YKNAKEFSVKAEKA
+350 YKNAKEFSEKAEKA
-364 LSSIQ
+364 LRLIK
-369 ITRDANGKYN
+369 ITRDASGRYN
-379 NVKTEYFNKNYKII
+379 NVKTEYFNKSYKII
-393 TKDGDEIKYDD
+393 TKDGDEIKYDNKND
-404 KGNSSHI
+404 EENSSHV
-411 KSDYSDV
+411 KYDYSDV

-432 EMEDSAF
+432 EMEESAF

-531 TNLGEDSYLK
+531 TNLGDDLYLK

-579 QSISHTYKKD
+579 QSILHTYKKD

>member
-1 MVFINKNLNKE
+1 
-12 QGKNMKLEQLSVIFI
+12 MKLQQLSVIFI

-134 YENNATIEDNKPKFY
+134 YENNATI
-149 YDNNNK
+149 NNNK
-155 REIEYGVKPYN
+155 PEFYGEGDNNTKRNIEYGLKPYN

-171 YSKDSTY
+171 YSDDSSY
-178 DLVVNYTLDN
+178 DIIVNYTLDN

-210 NPSKIV
+210 NPSKIE
-216 IDEDSK
+216 IYDDTK
-222 NVTINNNGQ
+222 KVTIKNNNGQ
-231 TITLQPE
+231 TVSLFPE
-238 KLSEYI
+238 ELSEYI
-244 STYDNYKS
+244 STYDNYKYGNGIRNS
-252 GDGVRKNTESTEL
+252 TENTEL
-265 SEARKYRYINYNEE
+265 SEAKKYRYINYNEE

-286 NDETSKTKRESNT
+286 NDDVSRARRESNI
-299 SYDGIPIFKLDGNL
+299 SYNNIPIFKLDGNL
-313 RTYINEDMLNILKKF
+313 RTYINEDMLNTLQNF
-328 TGVTEET
+328 TGET
-335 PFSEDNFKD
+335 LSSEDSFKD

-350 YKNAKEFSVKAEKA
+350 YKNAKEFSEKAEKA
-364 LSSIQ
+364 LSLIK
-369 ITRDANGKYN
+369 ITRDASGKYN
-379 NVKTEYFNKNYKII
+379 NVKTEYFNKSYKII
-393 TKDGDEIKYDD
+393 TKDGDEIKYDNKND
-404 KGNSSHI
+404 EENSSHI

-432 EMEDSAF
+432 EMEESAF

-579 QSISHTYKKD
+579 QPISHTYKKD

-661 KVYEIYNL
+661 KIYEIYNL

>member
-1 MVFINKNLNKE
+1 
-12 QGKNMKLEQLSVIFI
+12 MKLQQLSVIFI

-74 NNSFASVNTSRDRD
+74 NNSFASVNTSRNRD

-108 YTKNDLKDYIP
+108 YTKNELKDYIP
-119 AMLFTLYDGYYVYGP
+119 AILFTLYDGYYVYGP

-149 YDNNNK
+149 DDNNTK
-155 REIEYGVKPYN
+155 RNIEYGVKPYN

-171 YSKDSTY
+171 YSDGSNY
-178 DLVVNYTLDN
+178 DLIVNYTLDN

-196 GNDKTPILAAGYYI
+196 GNNKTPILAAGYYI
-210 NPSKIV
+210 NPGKIEINDATKEV
-216 IDEDSK
+216 KIK
-222 NVTINNNGQ
+222 NNNGQ
-231 TITLQPE
+231 TISLLPE
-238 KLSEYI
+238 ELSEYI
-244 STYDNYKS
+244 STHDKYRTKS
-252 GDGVRKNTESTEL
+252 GVINTTEDTDL
-265 SEARKYRYINYNEE
+265 TEAKKYRYINYNEE

-286 NDETSKTKRESNT
+286 NDDVSRARRESNI
-299 SYDGIPIFKLDGNL
+299 SYNNIPIFKLDGNL
-313 RTYINEDMLNILKKF
+313 RTYINEDMLNTLQNF
-328 TGVTEET
+328 TGET
-335 PFSEDNFKD
+335 LSSEDSFKD

-350 YKNAKEFSVKAEKA
+350 YKNAKEFSEKAEKA
-364 LSSIQ
+364 LSLIK
-369 ITRDANGKYN
+369 ITRDTSGRYN
-379 NVKTEYFNKNYKII
+379 NVKTEYFNKSYKII
-393 TKDGDEIKYDD
+393 TKDGDEIKYDNKSD
-404 KGNSSHI
+404 GGNSSHI

-432 EMEDSAF
+432 EMEESAF

>member
-1 MVFINKNLNKE
+1 
-12 QGKNMKLEQLSVIFI
+12 MKLQQLSVIFI

-149 YDNNNK
+149 DDDKTK
-155 REIEYGVKPYN
+155 RNIEYGIKPYN

-171 YSKDSTY
+171 YSDGSNY
-178 DLVVNYTLDN
+178 DLIVNYTLDN

-210 NPSKIV
+210 NPSKIE
-216 IDEDSK
+216 INEDTK
-222 NVTINNNGQ
+222 MVTIKNNNGQ
-231 TITLQPE
+231 TVSLFPE
-238 KLSEYI
+238 ELSEYI

-265 SEARKYRYINYNEE
+265 SETKKYRYINYNEE

-299 SYDGIPIFKLDGNL
+299 SYEGIPIFKLDGNL
-313 RTYINEDMLNILKKF
+313 RTYINEDMLNILRNF
-328 TGVTEET
+328 TGEKL
-335 PFSEDNFKD
+335 FSEDNFKDVNYYD

-350 YKNAKEFSVKAEKA
+350 YKNAKEFSEKAEKA
-364 LSSIQ
+364 LSLIK
-369 ITRDANGKYN
+369 ITRDASGRYN

-393 TKDGDEIKYDD
+393 TKDGDEIKYDNKND
-404 KGNSSHI
+404 EGNSSHV
-411 KSDYSDV
+411 KYDYSDV
-418 DGYVFNLSNGKNDP
+418 GGEVFNLHPSKGTNDP
-432 EMEDSAF
+432 EMEESAF

-444 DVIISSVESALDDS
+444 DVIISSVESTLDDS
-458 ITNFNKYQSSSYSYR
+458 ITNFNKYQSSSYSHR

-531 TNLGEDSYLK
+531 TNLGDDLYLK

-579 QSISHTYKKD
+579 QSILHTYKKD

>member
-1 MVFINKNLNKE
+1 
-12 QGKNMKLEQLSVIFI
+12 MKLQQLSVIFI

-149 YDNNNK
+149 DDNNTK
-155 REIEYGVKPYN
+155 RNIEYGVKPYN

-171 YSKDSTY
+171 YSDGSNY
-178 DLVVNYTLDN
+178 DLIVNYTLDN

-210 NPSKIV
+210 NPSKIEIYDDKKV
-216 IDEDSK
+216 K
-222 NVTINNNGQ
+222 INSNNGQ
-231 TITLQPE
+231 TILLQPE
-238 KLSEYI
+238 ELSEYI
-244 STYDNYKS
+244 STYDKYRTGN
-252 GDGVRKNTESTEL
+252 GVRNSTEDTEL
-265 SEARKYRYINYNEE
+265 SEAKKYKYINYNEE
-279 KYYFDSY
+279 KYYFD
-286 NDETSKTKRESNT
+286 NNPDTNNT
-299 SYDGIPIFKLDGNL
+299 SYNNIPIFKLDGNL
-313 RTYINEDMLNILKKF
+313 RTYINEDMLNILKNF
-328 TGVTEET
+328 TGET
-335 PFSEDNFKD
+335 LSSEDSFKD

-350 YKNAKEFSVKAEKA
+350 YKNAKEFSEKAEKA
-364 LSSIQ
+364 LSLIK
-369 ITRDANGKYN
+369 ITKDASGKYN

-393 TKDGDEIKYDD
+393 TKDGDEIKYDNKND
-404 KGNSSHI
+404 EGNSSHI
-411 KSDYSDV
+411 KYDYSDV
-418 DGYVFNLSNGKNDP
+418 DGEVFNLHPSKGTNDP

-555 NEYNEEKKDS
+555 NEYNEEKKDN

>member
-1 MVFINKNLNKE
+1 
-12 QGKNMKLEQLSVIFI
+12 MKLQQLSVIFI

-119 AMLFTLYDGYYVYGP
+119 AILFTLYDGYYVYGP
-134 YENNATIEDNKPKFY
+134 YENNATIEGNKLKFY
-149 YDNNNK
+149 DDNNTK
-155 REIEYGVKPYN
+155 RNIEYGVKPYN

-171 YSKDSTY
+171 YSDGSNY
-178 DLVVNYTLDN
+178 DLIVNYTLDN

-210 NPSKIV
+210 NPSKIEINDATKEV
-216 IDEDSK
+216 KIK
-222 NVTINNNGQ
+222 NNNGQ
-231 TITLQPE
+231 TISLLPE
-238 KLSEYI
+238 ELSEYI
-244 STYDNYKS
+244 STYDNYWIKN
-252 GDGVRKNTESTEL
+252 GVRNSTEHTEL
-265 SEARKYRYINYNEE
+265 TEAKKYRYINYNEE

-286 NDETSKTKRESNT
+286 NDDVSRARRESNI
-299 SYDGIPIFKLDGNL
+299 SYNNIPIFKLDGNL
-313 RTYINEDMLNILKKF
+313 RTYINADMLNILKNF
-328 TGVTEET
+328 TGET
-335 PFSEDNFKD
+335 LSSEDSFKD

-350 YKNAKEFSVKAEKA
+350 YKNAEEFSEKAEKA
-364 LSSIQ
+364 LSLIK
-369 ITRDANGKYN
+369 ITKDEYGKYN

-393 TKDGDEIKYDD
+393 TKDGDEIKYDNKSD
-404 KGNSSHI
+404 EGNSSHI

-432 EMEDSAF
+432 EMEESAF

>member
-1 MVFINKNLNKE
+1 
-12 QGKNMKLEQLSVIFI
+12 MKLQQLSVIFI

-134 YENNATIEDNKPKFY
+134 YENNATISNNKPEFY
-149 YDNNNK
+149 GEGDNNTK
-155 REIEYGVKPYN
+155 RNIEYGLKPYN

-171 YSKDSTY
+171 YSDDSNY
-178 DLVVNYTLDN
+178 DLIVNYTLDN

-196 GNDKTPILAAGYYI
+196 GNNKTPILAAGYYI
-210 NPSKIV
+210 NPSKIEINDATKEV
-216 IDEDSK
+216 KIK
-222 NVTINNNGQ
+222 NNNGQ
-231 TITLQPE
+231 TISLLPE
-238 KLSEYI
+238 ELSEYI
-244 STYDNYKS
+244 STYDNYWIKN
-252 GDGVRKNTESTEL
+252 GVRNSTEHTEL
-265 SEARKYRYINYNEE
+265 GEAKKYRYINYNEE

-286 NDETSKTKRESNT
+286 IDDASRAWRENNT
-299 SYDGIPIFKLDGNL
+299 SYNNIPIFKLDGNL
-313 RTYINEDMLNILKKF
+313 RTYINADMLNILRNF
-328 TGVTEET
+328 TGET
-335 PFSEDNFKD
+335 LSSEDSFKD

-350 YKNAKEFSVKAEKA
+350 YKNAKEFSEKAEKA
-364 LSSIQ
+364 LSLIK
-369 ITRDANGKYN
+369 ITQDASGKYN
-379 NVKTEYFNKNYKII
+379 NVKTEYFNKSYKII
-393 TKDGDEIKYDD
+393 TKDGDEIKYYNKSDE
-404 KGNSSHI
+404 GNSSHI
-411 KSDYSDV
+411 KYDYSDV
-418 DGYVFNLSNGKNDP
+418 DGYVFNLNKEKNDP
-432 EMEDSAF
+432 EMEESAF

-579 QSISHTYKKD
+579 QSISHTYKEN

>member
-1 MVFINKNLNKE
+1 
-12 QGKNMKLEQLSVIFI
+12 MKLQQLSVIFI

-108 YTKNDLKDYIP
+108 YTKNELKDYIP

-149 YDNNNK
+149 DDNNTK
-155 REIEYGVKPYN
+155 RNIEYGVKPYN

-171 YSKDSTY
+171 YSDGSNY
-178 DLVVNYTLDN
+178 DLIVNYTLDN

-210 NPSKIV
+210 NPSKIEINDATKEV
-216 IDEDSK
+216 KIK
-222 NVTINNNGQ
+222 NNNGQ
-231 TITLQPE
+231 TISLLPE
-238 KLSEYI
+238 ELSEYI
-244 STYDNYKS
+244 STYDKYRTKS
-252 GDGVRKNTESTEL
+252 GVINTTEDTEL
-265 SEARKYRYINYNEE
+265 TEAKKYRYINYNEE

-286 NDETSKTKRESNT
+286 NDDVSRARRESNI
-299 SYDGIPIFKLDGNL
+299 SYNNIPIFKLDGNL
-313 RTYINEDMLNILKKF
+313 RTYINEDMLNILKNF
-328 TGVTEET
+328 TGET
-335 PFSEDNFKD
+335 LSSEDSFKD

-350 YKNAKEFSVKAEKA
+350 YKNAKDFSEKAEKA
-364 LSSIQ
+364 LSLIK
-369 ITRDANGKYN
+369 ITRAANGKYN
-379 NVKTEYFNKNYKII
+379 NVKTEYFNKSYKII
-393 TKDGDEIKYDD
+393 TKDGDEIKYDNKSD
-404 KGNSSHI
+404 EGNSSHI

-432 EMEDSAF
+432 EMEESAF

-531 TNLGEDSYLK
+531 TNLGEDLYLK

-579 QSISHTYKKD
+579 QSILHTYKKD